1 MLTCSDLLGEVI
13 CKPNNLRYLGML
25 RKIAITLYSLV
36 IAPATMYFGLV
47 EILSLKNVIEGF
59 CLIIIACFYFKGL
72 LLFRRTEMRGLAY
85 ITIGS
90 LLLWLL
96 AFNDLVSLGIGIAV
110 RIPGL
115 EGLSPPILLAPLS
128 LILIPIIK
136 HGEWR

>member
-1 MLTCSDLLGEVI
+1 
-13 CKPNNLRYLGML
+13 ML
-25 RKIAITLYSLV
+25 RKITVTLYFLI
-36 IAPATMYFGLV
+36 IALLTAYFGLSEV
-47 EILSLKNVIEGF
+47 FSLKNVIEGF

-72 LLFRRTEMRGLAY
+72 LLFWRTEMSGLAF

-110 RIPGL
+110 RIPGF

-136 HGEWR
+136 GEWR